1 MVKQLVKEIEI
12 IRNKSFSFLLPL
24 FKLRDYKYII
34 NTYLGDIKEDAFNN
48 KLYILSSKE
57 DNNLLKNNNYLNHY
71 DTNDGIMYVM
81 SIPDEY
87 SNEYNNFLIGKYS
100 KFSENAKL
108 VLCNHACRNSIKKN
122 YETQM
127 YSILYRTEKRKIELE
142 VCLGTILPEDAEYA
156 SIFNE
161 QLEIYGN

>member
-1 MVKQLVKEIEI
+1 MAEQLVKEVRIV
-12 IRNKSFSFLLPL
+12 RNKSFSFLLPL
-24 FKLRDYKYII
+24 FKLREYKHII

-57 DNNLLKNNNYLNHY
+57 DYNLLKNKNYLNHY
-71 DTNDGIMYVM
+71 DTDDGIMYVM
-81 SIPDEY
+81 SIPNEY

-100 KFSENAKL
+100 KFSNDVKTL
-108 VLCNHACRNSIKKN
+108 LCNHACRNSSKKN

-127 YSILYRTEKRKIELE
+127 YSILFRTEKRKLELE
-142 VCLGTILPEDAEYA
+142 DYLDVKLDEDAEYA